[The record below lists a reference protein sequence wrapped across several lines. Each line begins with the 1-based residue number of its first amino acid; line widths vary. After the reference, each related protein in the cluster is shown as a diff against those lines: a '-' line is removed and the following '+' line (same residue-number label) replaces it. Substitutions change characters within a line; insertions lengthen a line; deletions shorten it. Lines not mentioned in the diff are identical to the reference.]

1 MCEALKKLRDLGK
14 LEMLFSLVEDGS
26 LTVDRG
32 ADKIGMT
39 LEEFKDS
46 YEEWL
51 KGKEKQGYT
60 KSGLLSAGLF
70 NWEEVLKLAVAAGF
84 FIAKM

>member
-39 LEEFKDS
+39 LEEFKDR

-51 KGKEKQGYT
+51 KGKEK
-60 KSGLLSAGLF
+60 
-70 NWEEVLKLAVAAGF
+70 
-84 FIAKM
+84 